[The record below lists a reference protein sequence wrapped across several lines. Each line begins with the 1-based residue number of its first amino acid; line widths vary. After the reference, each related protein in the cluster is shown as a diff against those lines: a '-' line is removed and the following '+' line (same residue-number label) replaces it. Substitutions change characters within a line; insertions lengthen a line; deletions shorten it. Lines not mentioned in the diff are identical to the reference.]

1 MASCAPPNNL
11 GDPVGCLEPVQR
23 RPVTDE
29 SALMVWLTVIIIIHA
44 VGVVGIVY
52 WWSGRHRRT
61 ERRLLRDKLAF
72 WHTGRGR

>member
-11 GDPVGCLEPVQR
+11 GDPVGGFEPVQR

-29 SALMVWLTVIIIIHA
+29 SALMVWWTVTIIIALVA
-44 VGVVGIVY
+44 VVAVY
-52 WWSGRHRRT
+52 WWTGSTRRT
-61 ERRLLRDKLAF
+61 ERRLLRDKLGF

>member
-1 MASCAPPNNL
+1 MASCAPPHNL
-11 GDPVGCLEPVQR
+11 GDPVGGFEPVQR

-29 SALMVWLTVIIIIHA
+29 SALMVWLTVIIIALVA
-44 VGVVGIVY
+44 VVAVY

-61 ERRLLRDKLAF
+61 ERRLLRDKLGF